1 MKIAINIIITEI
13 YCTNPIVYK
22 VLASFE
28 SYSWES
34 NKLHKKTITKR
45 NELKCSHK
53 QSLQHGLAW
62 ISTKLN
68 PINKYFKKYFAW
80 GLIDLRWMSTPT
92 SKLTSKLNRWQ
103 TIMLWKVQL
112 VEIYRKSEKHRRL
125 WKYDDFIQRI
135 YLFILDITNFA
146 MPISDGDAPFL
157 KFQVVPSLFQ

>member
-1 MKIAINIIITEI
+1 MRINRLKV
-13 YCTNPIVYK
+13 NVY
-22 VLASFE
+22 A
-28 SYSWES
+28 
-34 NKLHKKTITKR
+34 
-45 NELKCSHK
+45 HK
-53 QSLQHGLAW
+53 Q
-62 ISTKLN
+62 
-68 PINKYFKKYFAW
+68 
-80 GLIDLRWMSTPT
+80 
-92 SKLTSKLNRWQ
+92 LTSKLNRLQ